1 MWAAKKRKNYVVSK
15 IFFTRNLEFK
25 AHKEILIQGAPTPLS
40 DCPGQV
46 EIIILV
52 WTCKPLT
59 WIVLGTSTFLSRKN
73 KETF

>member
-1 MWAAKKRKNYVVSK
+1 M
-15 IFFTRNLEFK
+15 IPFTKYLEFK

-59 WIVLGTSTFLSRKN
+59 
-73 KETF
+73 

>member
-1 MWAAKKRKNYVVSK
+1 M
-15 IFFTRNLEFK
+15 
-25 AHKEILIQGAPTPLS
+25 QGAPTPLS

-59 WIVLGTSTFLSRKN
+59 YLLYLGQAHF
-73 KETF
+73 

>member
-1 MWAAKKRKNYVVSK
+1 MERNLLLVKSILDFNKSDNDT
-15 IFFTRNLEFK
+15 FFTRNLEFK

-46 EIIILV
+46 ETIILV

-59 WIVLGTSTFLSRKN
+59 
-73 KETF
+73 